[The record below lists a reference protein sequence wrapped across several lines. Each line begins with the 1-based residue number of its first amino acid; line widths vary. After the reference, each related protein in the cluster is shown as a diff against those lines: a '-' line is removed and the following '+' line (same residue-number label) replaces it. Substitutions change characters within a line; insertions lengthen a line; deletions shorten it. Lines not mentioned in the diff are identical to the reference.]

1 MRKILSTLC
10 AAVFSLSAVLAG
22 ERQILTPVQGT
33 SIDGLQVGSVFTVVL
48 RQDDNPKNSC
58 AQVTIDARLEPYLK
72 AELRGGILTL
82 GFRDLPR
89 ELQNGARWSCRPT
102 AEITVAS
109 LDRLIVS
116 GMADIRPE
124 GTFTGTASVIQAS
137 GSSRIGPL
145 EIVVT
150 GGRGTETKT
159 SGMSRIDNL
168 ILKNA
173 RSAEVSASGSSSLV
187 VDCGSVSSLD
197 IEVSGMSRATV
208 EGGAP
213 STRAVA
219 SGSSGLEL
227 DCGGLD
233 VSLEI
238 ETSGMSRAEVRGGA
252 PSVRIEASGSSGL
265 DFDGGTIG
273 RLDITTSGMAS
284 VTGKGRAETV
294 EAAAGG
300 SSHIRIGEVESREV
314 VCEASGMGGITCYP
328 TRSLEAAASG
338 SSSIRYRTDGPIRT
352 VFEKS
357 NMGSIEAVE

>member
-208 EGGAP
+208 
-213 STRAVA
+213 
-219 SGSSGLEL
+219 
-227 DCGGLD
+227 
-233 VSLEI
+233 
-238 ETSGMSRAEVRGGA
+238 
-252 PSVRIEASGSSGL
+252 
-265 DFDGGTIG
+265 
-273 RLDITTSGMAS
+273 
-284 VTGKGRAETV
+284 
-294 EAAAGG
+294 
-300 SSHIRIGEVESREV
+300 
-314 VCEASGMGGITCYP
+314 
-328 TRSLEAAASG
+328 
-338 SSSIRYRTDGPIRT
+338 DGPLP
-352 VFEKS
+352 
-357 NMGSIEAVE
+357 AVRPGLNSTAVGWTFRWRSRRAA